1 MIIENISKIKL
12 DLRKE
17 IRENLKLL
25 PWYIISKWCIML
37 LGGILFF
44 YIEECYHYVPVTDT
58 KTILCRELCQN
69 IINDL
74 FINET
79 VIPTPTTM
87 TNGSNSSS
95 SVFTTKNTLQNN
107 TNTTGNYTL
116 MVDNTTATERL
127 ITSCIEKQCLQG
139 DVSTGPTCSL
149 STDPNLLMKWMS
161 FSFVVIF
168 TIGR

>member
-1 MIIENISKIKL
+1 M
-12 DLRKE
+12 
-17 IRENLKLL
+17 
-25 PWYIISKWCIML
+25 
-37 LGGILFF
+37 FF
-44 YIEECYHYVPVTDT
+44 YIEECYHYVPFTDT
-58 KTILCRELCQN
+58 KTIRCRELCQN

-87 TNGSNSSS
+87 TNSSS

-107 TNTTGNYTL
+107 ANTGNYTL
-116 MVDNTTATERL
+116 MADNTTSVQRL
-127 ITSCIEKQCLQG
+127 ITICIEKQCLQE

-161 FSFVVIF
+161 FSFIVIF
-168 TIGR
+168 TIGKALCNFSPYSPQISINQLSLNIKQ